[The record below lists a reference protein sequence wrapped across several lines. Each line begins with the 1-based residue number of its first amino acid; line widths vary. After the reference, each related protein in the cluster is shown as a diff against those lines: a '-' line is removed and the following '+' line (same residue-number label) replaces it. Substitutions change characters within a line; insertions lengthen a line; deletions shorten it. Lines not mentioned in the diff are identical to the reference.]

1 MAYTGRSRD
10 TIRAEILS
18 QWAAEYAARGY
29 TLLTSRS
36 SDAYLTAGAVAV
48 ELEGL
53 EAQAEQTTRDI
64 LPDQASE
71 EALERHGY
79 VFNVPRLNGERASLT
94 VTVTSAIADT
104 YPVAA
109 GTQMVYSDGTLY
121 NVTNTSVVTSG
132 GSPSGTINVTAV
144 DAGADGTREVADTLT
159 FVSAPAGLN
168 STGAVASVVTS
179 GTDEEAAADWAQ
191 RIVDRLRDRPASG
204 NRADWRSWVR
214 DYTGTDIEDAYVYP
228 LLSPP
233 KSYPGAGTADTPG
246 TVTVIPMGPVQGDST
261 TNTRLVPTD
270 DASTRSSG
278 AELTRI
284 ADYIE
289 GTREADGTTAS
300 PVNDPL
306 RPASLPAGNYS
317 IEAVTLATA
326 ENVIMA
332 LTVTD
337 TNAPSWSGTMTVV
350 SATAS
355 TLVVSGNQTA
365 NANKTALV
373 NIDTANYRGGFKQ
386 FALGSAA
393 FGGVNTT
400 FTITDQAT
408 IATAVAASTVYPA
421 PGNWAALRTAAFAY
435 FDALGPGDTTPASRW
450 PSEDTQGRST
460 LYRTALAAAMFDVDG
475 VLSASTTS
483 PGSDVVADPKKVIPL
498 GTFAVTC

>member
-1 MAYTGRSRD
+1 MAYIGRSRD

-104 YPVAA
+104 YPIAT

-121 NVTNTSVVTSG
+121 NVTDTQVITSG

-144 DAGADGTREVADTLT
+144 DAGADGTREVADTLA

-179 GTDEEAAADWAQ
+179 GTDEEDAADWAQ

-233 KSYPGAGTADTPG
+233 TSYPGAGTADTPG
-246 TVTVIPMGPVQGDST
+246 TVTVIPIGPAQGDSV
-261 TNTRLVPTD
+261 TNTRIVPVD
-270 DASTRSSG
+270 DASTHTPG
-278 AELTRI
+278 VELTNI
-284 ADYIE
+284 AEYIE
-289 GTREADGTTAS
+289 GLREADGTVAS
-300 PVNDPL
+300 PFNDPL
-306 RPASLPAGNYS
+306 RPAALPAGNYS
-317 IEAVTLATA
+317 IEAATLASA
-326 ENVIMA
+326 ENVVVD
-332 LTVTD
+332 LVVTSE
-337 TNAPSWSGTMTVV
+337 NQPAWPGTMTVV

-355 TLVVSGNQTA
+355 TLVVSGDQTA
-365 NANKTALV
+365 NASYTALV
-373 NIDTANYRGGFKQ
+373 DIGTANYRGGFKK
-386 FALGSAA
+386 FTLGAA
-393 FGGVNTT
+393 VFGGVNTT
-400 FTITDQAT
+400 FTMTDST
-408 IATAVAASTVYPA
+408 ISTAVAASTVYPA

-435 FDALGPGDTTPASRW
+435 FDALGPGNDSALSRW

-460 LYRTALAAAMFDVDG
+460 LYKTALAAAMIDVSG
-475 VLSASTTS
+475 VLSATTVS
-483 PGSDVVADPKKVIPL
+483 PASDVTASAKTIIPL

>member
-104 YPVAA
+104 YPIAA

-144 DAGADGTREVADTLT
+144 DAGADGTREVGDTLT

-168 STGAVASVVTS
+168 STGTVASVVTS
-179 GTDEEAAADWAQ
+179 GTDEEDAADWAQ

-233 KSYPGAGTADTPG
+233 TSYPGAGTADTPG
-246 TVTVIPMGPVQGDST
+246 TVTVIPIGPAQGDSV
-261 TNTRLVPTD
+261 TNTRIVPVD
-270 DASTRSSG
+270 DASTHTPG
-278 AELTRI
+278 VELTNI
-284 ADYIE
+284 AEYIE
-289 GTREADGTTAS
+289 GLREADGTVAS
-300 PVNDPL
+300 PFNDPL

-317 IEAVTLATA
+317 IEAATLASA
-326 ENVIMA
+326 ENVVVD
-332 LTVTD
+332 LVVTSE
-337 TNAPSWSGTMTVV
+337 NQPAWPGTMTVV

-355 TLVVSGNQTA
+355 TLVVSGDQTA
-365 NANKTALV
+365 NASYTALV
-373 NIDTANYRGGFKQ
+373 DIGTANYRGGFKK
-386 FALGSAA
+386 FTLGAA
-393 FGGVNTT
+393 VFGGVNTT
-400 FTITDQAT
+400 FTMTDST
-408 IATAVAASTVYPA
+408 ISTAVAASTVYPA

-435 FDALGPGDTTPASRW
+435 FDALGPGNDSALSRW
-450 PSEDTQGRST
+450 PAEDSQGRST
-460 LYRTALAAAMFDVDG
+460 LYKTALAAAMIDVSG
-475 VLSASTTS
+475 VLSATTVS
-483 PGSDVVADPKKVIPL
+483 PASDVTASAKTIIPL

>member
-10 TIRAEILS
+10 TIRAEILL

-36 SDAYLTAGAVAV
+36 SDAYLTAGAIAV
-48 ELEGL
+48 EIEGL

-94 VTVTSAIADT
+94 VTVTSAIAYT
-104 YPVAA
+104 YPIAT

-121 NVTNTSVVTSG
+121 NVTDTSVVTSG
-132 GSPSGTINVTAV
+132 GSPSGTISVTAV
-144 DAGADGTREVADTLT
+144 DAGADGTREVGDTLT
-159 FVSAPAGLN
+159 FVSAPAGLS

-179 GTDEEAAADWAQ
+179 GTDEEDAADWAQ

-233 KSYPGAGTADTPG
+233 TSYPGAGTADTPG
-246 TVTVIPMGPVQGDST
+246 TVTVIPIGPVQGDST

-306 RPASLPAGNYS
+306 RPASLPEGNYS
-317 IEAVTLATA
+317 IEAITLATA
-326 ENVIMA
+326 ENVLMA
-332 LTVTD
+332 LTVT
-337 TNAPSWSGTMTVV
+337 TVNQPGWSGTMTVV
-350 SATAS
+350 SATA
-355 TLVVSGNQTA
+355 TELVVSGNQTA
-365 NANKTALV
+365 NAGKTALV
-373 NIDTANYRGGFKQ
+373 NIGTANYRGGFKL
-386 FALGSAA
+386 FTLGPSV

-400 FTITDQAT
+400 FTVTDQAT

-421 PGNWAALRTAAFAY
+421 PGNWAALRTAVFAY

-460 LYRTALAAAMFDVDG
+460 LYKTALAAAMFDVDG
-475 VLSASTTS
+475 VLSATTTS

>member
-104 YPVAA
+104 YPIAA

-144 DAGADGTREVADTLT
+144 DAGADGTREVGDTLT

-168 STGAVASVVTS
+168 STGTVASVVTS
-179 GTDEEAAADWAQ
+179 GTDEEDAADWAQ

-214 DYTGTDIEDAYVYP
+214 DYTGTDIADAYVYP

-233 KSYPGAGTADTPG
+233 ASFPGAGTADTPG
-246 TVTVIPMGPVQGDST
+246 TLTVIPIGPAQGDST
-261 TNTRLVPTD
+261 TNTRIVPWD
-270 DASTRSSG
+270 NGSG
-278 AELTRI
+278 RTGGEDLYLIRA
-284 ADYIE
+284 YIE
-289 GTREADGTTAS
+289 GAVNADGTLLTGGS
-300 PVNDPL
+300 PL
-306 RPASLPAGNYS
+306 RPASLPSGNYS
-317 IEAVTLATA
+317 IESATLASA
-326 ENVIMA
+326 ENVIVD
-332 LTVTD
+332 LVVTT
-337 TNAPSWSGTMTVV
+337 TNQPTWAGTMTVV

-355 TLVVSGNQTA
+355 TLVVSGDQTA

-373 NIDTANYRGGFKQ
+373 NIGTANYRGGYKLFT
-386 FALGSAA
+386 LGAA
-393 FGGVNTT
+393 VFGGVNTT
-400 FTITDQAT
+400 FTVTAQPT
-408 IATAVAASTVYPA
+408 IATAVAASLVYPA
-421 PGNWAALRTAAFAY
+421 PGNWTALRTAAFAY
-435 FDALGPGDTTPASRW
+435 FDALGPGNDGASSRW
-450 PSEDTQGRST
+450 PSEDSQGRST
-460 LYRTALAAAMFDVDG
+460 LYKTALAASMIDVSG
-475 VLSASTTS
+475 VLSATTVS
-483 PGSDVVADPKKVIPL
+483 PASDVTASAKTIIPL